1 MLNERGESTCP
12 HGHRGTI
19 VCLYCRQEARA
30 DARRKRNQLLARA
43 GLTTAGGAVILALLI
58 GGLVTLAPDARS
70 DSLSVAQRDVG
81 SASIAES
88 LKPSLPARPV
98 GVGPTIPSGRKE
110 LGDGVVADRRG
121 DTVVVN
127 FDTEALR
134 TRLDW
139 KFEGVVRGTLPL
151 VFGDRARA
159 ALDSVPS
166 GELVRGGTLLGG
178 ATQRGI
184 RVRLPGD
191 SGVLV
196 IRPVTRPGED
206 GPLVV
211 AYRAVVSHTK

>member
-1 MLNERGESTCP
+1 MLNERGESPCP
-12 HGHRGTI
+12 HGQRGTI

-43 GLTTAGGAVILALLI
+43 GLTTAGGAVVLALII
-58 GGLVTLAPDARS
+58 GGLVTLAPDAQS
-70 DSLSVAQRDVG
+70 DSLSVAQREVG
-81 SASIAES
+81 SADTADSSTA
-88 LKPSLPARPV
+88 LVPARAAAV
-98 GVGPTIPSGRKE
+98 APTIPFGRKE

-121 DTVVVN
+121 DTVVVS

-134 TRLDW
+134 TRFDW

-166 GELVRGGTLLGG
+166 GELVRGGTLLAGL
-178 ATQRGI
+178 TERGI
-184 RVRLPGD
+184 RVRLPGE

-196 IRPVTRPGED
+196 IRPVSRPGED
-206 GPLVV
+206 GPLVIG
-211 AYRAVVSHTK
+211 YRAVVSQAK